1 MDKNVQLMIVGTIL
15 ALASSGL
22 VWMVA
27 TLIVVDKRTEVM
39 NVKIDHV
46 VQAIDEITRRKV
58 VYDQPGT
65 RNFSSIQREK

>member
-1 MDKNVQLMIVGTIL
+1 MDKSVQLMIVGTIL

-39 NVKIDHV
+39 DVKIDHV
-46 VQAIDEITRRKV
+46 VQAIDEITRRTV

>member
-46 VQAIDEITRRKV
+46 VQAIDERTRRKV